1 MAEQFD
7 VRPMRGVMRAVWP
20 VVTLAAA
27 LVAAVTGCASP
38 GSASSPGPASSP
50 AARRSAPPVSYY
62 LALGDSLSQGVQPD
76 LSGASRETP
85 DGYANQLYSALREHQ
100 PGLRLVKLGCPGE
113 TTVSMISGG
122 ICSYPGGS
130 QLAAAVSFLRAHRGH
145 VSLITIDIGAN
156 DPGTCM
162 TRPSI
167 TKLASCTAD
176 AIPAATVHLTKIL
189 MSLRRAAGTTRM
201 IGMTYYLPA
210 LAEWRD
216 GLLGRLVAHLS
227 ELATVAYN
235 GLLTR
240 TYQAFGVRVAN
251 VFAAF
256 DGSDFGNKVT
266 VPGYGALPRNVAAVC
281 TWTWECAGPPRGP
294 NEHANQAGYAVIAR
308 TFLQADD

>member
-1 MAEQFD
+1 MAEH
-7 VRPMRGVMRAVWP
+7 AVWP
-20 VVTLAAA
+20 VLALASA
-27 LVAAVTGCASP
+27 LVASVTSC
-38 GSASSPGPASSP
+38 SSPGPASSP
-50 AARRSAPPVSYY
+50 AARHSAPPVSYY
-62 LALGDSLSQGVQPD
+62 LSLGDSLSQGVQPD
-76 LSGASRETP
+76 SSGASDETP

-113 TTVSMISGG
+113 TTATVIKGG

-130 QLAAAVSFLRAHRGH
+130 QIAAAVGFLRAHRGH

-156 DPGTCM
+156 DPDSCM

-167 TKLASCTAD
+167 TKLASCTAK
-176 AIPAATVHLTKIL
+176 AISAATVNLTKIL
-189 MSLRRAAGTTRM
+189 RSLRQAAGNTRM

-227 ELATVAYN
+227 ELATVGYN

-266 VPGYGALPRNVAAVC
+266 VPRYGALPRNVAAIC

-294 NEHANQAGYAVIAR
+294 NEHPNQAGYAVIAR
-308 TFLQADD
+308 TFLQADG